1 MVFDYKKEYK
11 ELYLPKAMAIVQIPP
26 MNFIAIKGKGNPNE
40 ENGEYQR
47 CIPLLYAVAY
57 TLQMS
62 KNTDHR
68 ISGYFDYVVPPLEG
82 LWWQEGIKGVD
93 YLHKETFCF
102 IAMIRL
108 PDFITQEDFQ
118 WAVLQAAKKKK
129 MDFSQVEFITYD
141 EGTCVQSMHIG
152 SYDDEP
158 KTVALM
164 HQYMK
169 SQEYQ
174 LDMSDSR
181 VHHEIYISDPRKTDS
196 TQLKTVIRHPI
207 KKISST

>member
-26 MNFIAIKGKGNPNE
+26 MNFITIKGKGDLNE

-47 CIPLLYAVAY
+47 CIPFLYAVAY
-57 TLQMS
+57 TLKMS

-158 KTVALM
+158 RTFSIMKDFCSEKGLEIKTLA
-164 HQYMK
+164 HK
-169 SQEYQ
+169 
-174 LDMSDSR
+174 
-181 VHHEIYISDPRKTDS
+181 EIYLSDFRRTEASK
-196 TQLKTVIRHPI
+196 LKTVLRYSVA
-207 KKISST
+207 KA

>member
-1 MVFDYKKEYK
+1 
-11 ELYLPKAMAIVQIPP
+11 
-26 MNFIAIKGKGNPNE
+26 
-40 ENGEYQR
+40 
-47 CIPLLYAVAY
+47 
-57 TLQMS
+57 
-62 KNTDHR
+62 
-68 ISGYFDYVVPPLEG
+68 
-82 LWWQEGIKGVD
+82 
-93 YLHKETFCF
+93 
-102 IAMIRL
+102 MIRL

-169 SQEYQ
+169 SQGYQ